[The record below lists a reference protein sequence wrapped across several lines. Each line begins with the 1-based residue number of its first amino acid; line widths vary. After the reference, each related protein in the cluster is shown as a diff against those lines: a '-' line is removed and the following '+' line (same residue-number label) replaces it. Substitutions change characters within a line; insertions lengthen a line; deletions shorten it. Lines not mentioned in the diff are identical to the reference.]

1 MKFFLIALNSS
12 FQGDLYGLF
21 ACMVTGRPWE
31 TVMQGLT
38 KVKYSKEEVC
48 LILSELSP
56 ISDNIILYFAE
67 KHTAKQYLAGAAT
80 HIRCTGASGPPDAAH
95 P

>member
-1 MKFFLIALNSS
+1 L

-38 KVKYSKEEVC
+38 KVKYSKEEVGSFNRKD
-48 LILSELSP
+48 LSS
-56 ISDNIILYFAE
+56 Y
-67 KHTAKQYLAGAAT
+67 
-80 HIRCTGASGPPDAAH
+80 
-95 P
+95 

>member
-1 MKFFLIALNSS
+1 MKFFVITLNSS

-48 LILSELSP
+48 PILTKLSP
-56 ISDNIILYFAE
+56 ISDDLPLLLCR
-67 KHTAKQYLAGAAT
+67 KT
-80 HIRCTGASGPPDAAH
+80 HCKTIPR
-95 P
+95 

>member
-1 MKFFLIALNSS
+1 VAQHPQRGPQGDETAQRAAGHQGIHESYDLHLNPFNLSTVLL

-38 KVKYSKEEVC
+38 KVKYSKEEVGSFNRKD
-48 LILSELSP
+48 LSS
-56 ISDNIILYFAE
+56 Y
-67 KHTAKQYLAGAAT
+67 
-80 HIRCTGASGPPDAAH
+80 
-95 P
+95 